1 MKLFIS
7 ISLLFG
13 GIYLYFYFNP
23 SYKLSTEAKIYY
35 SMGEYQIAFDLSQ
48 EALKLR
54 EYNTMAFHIK
64 TRSELTLQ
72 MVKFIQEADEFQNKI
87 IEIFKKGYPS
97 KENLARIK
105 MMTEIIISKYN
116 NLTIKLI
123 EDEELKHQALT
134 RLKRFKKLN
143 KEITEK
149 QPKPLAD

>member
-1 MKLFIS
+1 
-7 ISLLFG
+7 
-13 GIYLYFYFNP
+13 
-23 SYKLSTEAKIYY
+23 
-35 SMGEYQIAFDLSQ
+35 MGEYQIAFDLSQ

-123 EDEELKHQALT
+123 EDEELKHQALK

-143 KEITEK
+143 KDITEK